1 MTRPV
6 VLLTNPIDPPARER
20 LAQHAEVALAAA
32 DDPGSLRAA
41 LNEHRPHA
49 LIVRAMLPPDLCE
62 LAPQLLAAVR
72 HGAGVDLIPVAAAT
86 AAGVIVANVPGANAA
101 TVAEY
106 AIAQM
111 LRHARGLERIE
122 AGLRGPGWAAVRGQ
136 ADAGRELAGATLG
149 IVGMGAI
156 GAHLARIARH
166 GFGMRVLGHRR
177 SDAPMPEGVEPA
189 GLDALLA
196 ASQWVVLACPLTD
209 QTRGLI
215 DARRLALMPAGAVLV
230 NVSRG
235 AVVDEPALIAALR
248 AGTLGGAV
256 LDVFAA
262 QPLAADSPLRTL
274 PGVLLSPHV
283 AGISA
288 DSMRRMSAAAV
299 DQVIAVLRGHPPA
312 HFINPEVWPSR
323 RANPFAE
330 ASQS

>member
-20 LAQHAEVALAAA
+20 LAQQAQVVLAPA
-32 DDPGSLRAA
+32 DDPATLREA
-41 LNEHRPHA
+41 LIAHSPHA
-49 LIVRAMLPPDLCE
+49 LIVRAMLPADLCA
-62 LAPQLLAAVR
+62 LAPRLLAAVR
-72 HGAGVDLIPVAAAT
+72 HGAGVDLIPVSAAT
-86 AAGVIVANVPGANAA
+86 EAGVIVANVPGANAA

-106 AIAQM
+106 AVAQM
-111 LRHARGLERIE
+111 LRLARGLEPIE
-122 AGLRGPGWAAVRGQ
+122 DGLRAPGWAAVRGL

-156 GAHLARIARH
+156 GAHLARIASQ

-177 SDAPMPEGVEPA
+177 SAAPMPEGVTPA

-196 ASQWVVLACPLTD
+196 ASDWVVLACPLTE

-215 DARRLALMPAGAVLV
+215 DARRLALMPPGAVLV

-235 AVVDEPALIAALR
+235 AVIDEPALIESLR
-248 AGTLGGAV
+248 AGHLGGAV
-256 LDVFAA
+256 LDVFAT
-262 QPLAADSPLRTL
+262 QPLPADSPLRAL

-299 DQVIAVLRGHPPA
+299 DQVIAVLQGRPPA
-312 HFINPEVWPSR
+312 HFINPEVWPAR

-330 ASQS
+330 AARP